1 MTNSVSLKSIFEDNK
16 EKLSQEL
23 NELMLPKDAEKVQK
37 VVADYL
43 CNLFENENVY
53 RQNLTES
60 EDYILQSAI
69 RLLQAQQNITLE
81 IAKSANDILME
92 KKQNGTVKRNAS
104 KPYYAIAGAGVGALA
119 GGFLGTWVAVAG
131 AIAGAAVGAYCTSKS
146 QVSDFSA
153 IEKANNSE
161 HTINTNV
168 FIGIVGNICE
178 NIDGVI
184 ETYRVQIRRVENI
197 YNQREEPSLQNEYSI
212 LLSQIANV
220 YNTAKT
226 LNEPI
231 PEKLSA
237 AIDFLAE
244 SLGNYGLK
252 IENGKIINA

>member
-1 MTNSVSLKSIFEDNK
+1 MANVVSLKSVFEDSK
-16 EKLSQEL
+16 EKLTREL
-23 NELMLPKDAEKVQK
+23 EGLALPKDAEKVQG
-37 VVADYL
+37 VVANHL
-43 CNLFENENVY
+43 CELFENENAY
-53 RQNLTES
+53 RQSLTES
-60 EDYILQSAI
+60 EDYILQSTI

-81 IAKSANDILME
+81 IAKSVNAVQMRE
-92 KKQNGTVKRNAS
+92 KTNAS
-104 KPYYAIAGAGVGALA
+104 ANNNMPKPYHAIVGAGVGALA
-119 GGFLGTWVAVAG
+119 GGFLGTWIAVAG
-131 AIAGAAVGAYCTSKS
+131 AIAGAAVGVYCTSKTL
-146 QVSDFSA
+146 VYGFTD
-153 IEKANNSE
+153 IENPKDAE
-161 HTINTNV
+161 HSINTKILV
-168 FIGIVGNICE
+168 GIVEKICE